1 MAVITDIKN
10 ALKTRLETISGL
22 RVFNQ
27 PMDSINEF
35 PSAVILNEG
44 VDYALT
50 FGGTNAS
57 GVMRVSFF
65 VDSAVTNQSCRA
77 LDTYL
82 HPGNST
88 SVVRAIYGDSSL
100 GGTAQIVAVSAEN
113 IGPRELPDGN
123 VVVGADFVTR
133 WVR

>member
-44 VDYALT
+44 ITYPLT
-50 FGGTNAS
+50 FGGTSAE
-57 GVMRVSFF
+57 GMLRVTFF
-65 VDSAVTNQSCRA
+65 VDKAITEDACRS

-82 HPGNST
+82 HPGNTT
-88 SVVRAIYGDSSL
+88 SVVRALYGDSSL
-100 GGTAQIVAVSAEN
+100 GGTAQIVSVSCEN
-113 IGPRELPDGN
+113 IGVRVLPDGN
-123 VVVGADFVTR
+123 SVVGADFVTR

>member
-1 MAVITDIKN
+1 MAVVTDIKN

-27 PMDSINEF
+27 PMDSINQF
-35 PSAVILNEG
+35 PAAVIQSENIN
-44 VDYALT
+44 YALT
-50 FGGTNAS
+50 FGGTSAE
-57 GVMRVSFF
+57 GVMRVTFF
-65 VDSAVTNQSCRA
+65 LDKAITEDACRS

-88 SVVRAIYGDSSL
+88 SVVRALYGDSSL

-113 IGPRELPDGN
+113 IGVRVLPDGN
-123 VVVGADFVTR
+123 AVMGADFLTR